1 MASHIVDGLACCLLR
16 GTDRTS
22 RGSQHTISDL
32 PQASFSSMGVLDY
45 GGTGWHSCRAV
56 ALQGGRLRMAIL
68 SPAGYPFGGT
78 CFRLWTGICRDR
90 DYLALSAKMKLSRPA
105 AVSNLGLNSL
115 KSLLITSRNLI
126 GIIELGVAGSDS
138 TPAGGFRPDR

>member
-1 MASHIVDGLACCLLR
+1 
-16 GTDRTS
+16 
-22 RGSQHTISDL
+22 
-32 PQASFSSMGVLDY
+32 
-45 GGTGWHSCRAV
+45 
-56 ALQGGRLRMAIL
+56 
-68 SPAGYPFGGT
+68 
-78 CFRLWTGICRDR
+78 
-90 DYLALSAKMKLSRPA
+90 MKLSRPA